1 MATFRNPGAPN
12 AKIKKTNNLLV
23 LLGCFLFGPLFFM
36 AIGEWG
42 HGIVTLIFSVPLW
55 FVFAGW
61 LIHLIWLPF
70 SLNIVSKKWI
80 RKGWVED

>member
-1 MATFRNPGAPN
+1 MATFRNPGASN
-12 AKIKKTNNLLV
+12 VKVKKTNNFMV
-23 LLGCFLFGPLFFM
+23 LMGCLFLCPIFFI

-42 HGIVTLIFSVPLW
+42 HGIVTLFLSAILW
-55 FVFAGW
+55 IILLGW

-70 SLNIVSKKWI
+70 SLNIVSRKWI

>member
-1 MATFRNPGAPN
+1 MANFRNPANGN
-12 AKIKKTNNLLV
+12 TKKTNNFMV
-23 LLGCFLFGPLFFM
+23 LMGCLFLGPIFFI

-42 HGIVTLIFSVPLW
+42 HGLVTLFLSAILW
-55 FVFAGW
+55 VTLLGW

-70 SLNIVSKKWI
+70 SLNIVSRKWI